1 VETENRLATAGL
13 NQQLRSVRSFSF
25 FQLGN
30 LLQRFAHLHN
40 QVEDVPIHVR
50 YRAMPSLAFPAAD
63 VDHCEIHAAG
73 YRQFLDVTV
82 TFMGLFGPAS
92 PLPAFYTERVI
103 QAQDQKSPSRDLM
116 DIFNHRSISLLQ
128 RCWEKYR
135 YYTRF
140 QPDGSDQYTRWLLS
154 LLGVDAA
161 TLECTTPLRWHKLL
175 PFSGVMANNVCSG
188 DLLARMVKQYFRLDS
203 VRVQPWVY
211 RDVRISPDQC
221 NRMGVM
227 NCALAEDLVLGESLG
242 DFSGKF
248 ALCLAGLEPD
258 QYERL
263 LPGGAD
269 YAELVALVRF
279 ILKDP
284 LSFDLHLECVHNGDG
299 PGALGDAAGRLGWNY
314 RLGETDGAPLPA
326 TTVICV
332 EDFPNV

>member
-1 VETENRLATAGL
+1 METENRLATAGL

-30 LLQRFAHLHN
+30 LLQRFASLHN
-40 QVEDVPIHVR
+40 SIEDVPIHVR

-63 VDHCEIHAAG
+63 VDHCEIHPAG

-116 DIFNHRSISLLQ
+116 DVFNHRSISLLQ
-128 RCWEKYR
+128 LCWEKYR

-140 QPDGSDQYTRWLLS
+140 QPDGSDQYTRWLMS
-154 LLGVDAA
+154 LLGADAA
-161 TLECTTPLRWHKLL
+161 TLGCTTPLRWHKLL
-175 PFSGVMANNVCSG
+175 PFAGVIASNVCSA
-188 DLLARMVKQYFRLDS
+188 DLLAKMVKQYFGLKR

-211 RDVRISPDQC
+211 RDVRISQDQC
-221 NRMGVM
+221 NRMGQM
-227 NCALAEDLVLGESLG
+227 NCSLAEDLVLGETLG
-242 DFSGKF
+242 DYSGKF
-248 ALCLAGLEPD
+248 ALCLGGLEQG

-263 LPGGAD
+263 LPGGTD

-279 ILKDP
+279 VLKDP
-284 LSFDLHLECVHNGDG
+284 LSFDLHLESDHLGYG
-299 PGALGDAAGRLGWNY
+299 PGVLGDAAGRLGWNY
-314 RLGETDGAPLPA
+314 RLGEDTFPSDASA
-326 TTVICV
+326 TVICV
-332 EDFPNV
+332 EDFPNF